1 MKFEKLTLRLEEELI
16 VRAKR
21 VARER
26 GTSVSRMVAS
36 FFESIEDVQSE
47 DRRHGEITRRLRGS
61 IKPDGGNPQGGEE
74 DYLRHLERKH
84 G

>member
-26 GTSVSRMVAS
+26 GTSVSRMVAGY
-36 FFESIEDVQSE
+36 FESIEDRRPE

-61 IKPDGGNPQGGEE
+61 IKPDGDDTRMDEV

>member
-1 MKFEKLTLRLEEELI
+1 MKFEKLTLRLEEDLI

-26 GTSVSRMVAS
+26 DTSVSRMVAG

-61 IKPDGGNPQGGEE
+61 IKPNEGGSQNGEE

>member
-1 MKFEKLTLRLEEELI
+1 MKLEKLTLRLEEDLI

-26 GTSVSRMVAS
+26 GTSVSRMVAG
-36 FFESIEDVQSE
+36 FFESIEDTHPK
-47 DRRHGEITRRLRGS
+47 DRLHGEITHRLRGS
-61 IKPDGGNPQGGEE
+61 IKPSEGGPRNGEE